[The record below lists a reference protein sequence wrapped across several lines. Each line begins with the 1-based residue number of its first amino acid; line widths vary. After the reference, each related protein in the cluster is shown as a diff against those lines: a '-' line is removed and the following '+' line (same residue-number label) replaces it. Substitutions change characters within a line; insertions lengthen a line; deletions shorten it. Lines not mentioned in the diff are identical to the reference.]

1 MCTSLTQTHGDNHCG
16 VCVCVCVCSVECV
29 ACMCM
34 CLRVWCM
41 TQWVSWVCWRCLP
54 KLQRGW
60 RFSTNPA
67 SLEGAPY
74 PNHSVFPMQPAIIS
88 EREGERMRE
97 KQVHRR
103 LCVHSFCAHILQ
115 TEINLLTSPERL
127 HANALLTPKCHASSN
142 LVLPILLSLPLSFG
156 LFLFCLSFPPFLFR
170 IPPISPQRCTA
181 DVSSQEALCT
191 SECHK

>member
-1 MCTSLTQTHGDNHCG
+1 
-16 VCVCVCVCSVECV
+16 
-29 ACMCM
+29 MCM

-88 EREGERMRE
+88 EREGESMWE

-103 LCVHSFCAHILQ
+103 LCVHSFCTRILQ

-127 HANALLTPKCHASSN
+127 HANALLTPKCHASSSS
-142 LVLPILLSLPLSFG
+142 VLPIPLSLPLSFG
-156 LFLFCLSFPPFLFR
+156 LFLFCLSFPPFSLSHSTHLSAALHCWRQQPGSPLYFWVPQ
-170 IPPISPQRCTA
+170 IDTGLIKKHHSPINSPAC
-181 DVSSQEALCT
+181 LC
-191 SECHK
+191 SNVIEWE